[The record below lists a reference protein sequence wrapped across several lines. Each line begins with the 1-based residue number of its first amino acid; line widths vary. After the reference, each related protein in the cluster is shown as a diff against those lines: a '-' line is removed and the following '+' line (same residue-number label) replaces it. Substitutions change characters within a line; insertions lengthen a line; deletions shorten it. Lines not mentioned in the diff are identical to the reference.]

1 MKKCRTGA
9 MLLEYSTKNLKLMM
23 QLVNLEVAHRVRGDC
38 TFRRGL

>member
-1 MKKCRTGA
+1 MNKCRTGA
-9 MLLEYSTKNLKLMM
+9 MLVDYSTKILKLLM